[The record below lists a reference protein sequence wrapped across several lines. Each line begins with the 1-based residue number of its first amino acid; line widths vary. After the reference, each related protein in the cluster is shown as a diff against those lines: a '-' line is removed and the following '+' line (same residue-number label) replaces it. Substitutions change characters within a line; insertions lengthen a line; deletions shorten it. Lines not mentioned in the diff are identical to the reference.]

1 MEKKVEINYLKT
13 LLEEIKRSLKTY
25 NRSGEQDC
33 LHDFRVGVKKMKAFL
48 ILADSDGHKSKLLK
62 KFRPVGRIFRRAG
75 KIRNAAINKQLCGA
89 IASEVLLQT
98 APHAIEEKFKRK
110 YRRYTQVIKK
120 AGRRIETSI
129 QPINDAHIFLF
140 YEAHLQQIASF
151 FIDVDFTNSLH
162 ECRKQ
167 IKILLYNYSL
177 AGPLLDIKLN
187 EQYLDELQEA
197 IGDWHDLVIAA
208 NDDTENRL
216 SNSTVFIKELVQDF
230 YERATTVVDLPL
242 EQID

>member
-1 MEKKVEINYLKT
+1 MKKKKEINYLKT
-13 LLEEIKRSLKTY
+13 LLEEIECSLKAY
-25 NRSGEQDC
+25 NRSGKQDC

-48 ILADSDGHKSKLLK
+48 ILADSDDHKSKLLK

-75 KIRNAAINKQLCGA
+75 KIRNAAVNKQLCGSA
-89 IASEVLLQT
+89 TSELLIQT
-98 APHAIEEKFKRK
+98 APHAMEEKFKRK
-110 YRRYTQVIKK
+110 CSRYAQIIKQVE
-120 AGRRIETSI
+120 RRIETSI
-129 QPINDAHIFLF
+129 RPINDIHISLF
-140 YEAHLQQIASF
+140 YETHLQQIAAF
-151 FIDVDFTNSLH
+151 FDDVDFSDSLH

-167 IKILLYNYSL
+167 IKILLYNYRL

-197 IGDWHDLVIAA
+197 IGNWHDLVISA
-208 NDDTENRL
+208 NDGTNSRL
-216 SNSTVFIKELVQDF
+216 LKKAVFIKELVQDF

>member
-1 MEKKVEINYLKT
+1 MKKEAEINYLKT
-13 LLEEIKRSLKTY
+13 LLEEIERSLTAY

-33 LHDFRVGVKKMKAFL
+33 LHDFRVSVKKMKAFL
-48 ILADSDGHKSKLLK
+48 ILAESAGHEYNLHK
-62 KFRPVGRIFRRAG
+62 KFRPVGRIFRHAG
-75 KIRNAAINKQLCGA
+75 KIRNVAVNKQLCGSA
-89 IASEVLLQT
+89 TSELLIQT
-98 APHAIEEKFKRK
+98 APHAMEEKFKRK
-110 YRRYTQVIKK
+110 CSRYAQIIKQVE
-120 AGRRIETSI
+120 RRIETSI
-129 QPINDAHIFLF
+129 RPINDIHIFFF

-151 FIDVDFTNSLH
+151 FDDANFSDSLH

-167 IKILLYNYSL
+167 IKVLLYNYL
-177 AGPLLDIKLN
+177 LVRPLMDIKIN

-208 NDDTENRL
+208 DSDHDSRLLNR
-216 SNSTVFIKELVQDF
+216 TVFIKELVQDF